1 MAGLARSLGIGI
13 DWQVDNQ
20 GLLKANAETNGLI
33 NKSDR
38 LENEMNQAGIA
49 GSRAGRKIADSFR
62 KVKTHITTGL
72 DALKRY
78 RYHLTALGATG
89 AAGIFKLSSMA
100 GDAVETVNR
109 FEVVFKSLS
118 QETKEWARGFNENIA
133 GDSFYGVLDVLAG
146 FQNALVPLGFARKEA
161 QGLSKE
167 MITLAADFGSFYDVG
182 TSNAANLMQSALIG
196 NHRAVRSLG
205 VQLNES
211 TLQLAA
217 QRQGI
222 KGNFA
227 ELDLAT
233 KIQLRFN
240 EMIRQSQDVI
250 GDAERT
256 LQEHNRQQTKF
267 KGNLRDTAIALGNA
281 FIPTMTKGYGI
292 ANDFLDIFKESEWV
306 APTARILGL
315 TTAFAGLAGGIGIV
329 YALAGAVGI
338 GAAPIAGILAGIGA
352 VILVVEDLW
361 AGFQGGESY
370 IFNIINWFK
379 NLNNESTVVADSI
392 DWLSDKFELMKEDL
406 SLLAGG
412 LIDTFAGFG
421 ELIVGILTFDKEKI
435 VNGFKTMISGIDDLF
450 WGLTDSL
457 LHTSTAIGEGVSKGI
472 IWGIKSLASGF
483 VTVGSNILNSI
494 WFGIETGWDSFMNWW
509 SENTQLSFDVEWP
522 DIQGFINDQV
532 EKLPNWSKKLLG
544 IDTTVIEKESSNI
557 SKSNKNETNVNNNSV
572 NVEKGAI
579 NVQGANDPEAVGKEV
594 EKKLNSYIQM
604 QAGEVGAN

>member
-49 GSRAGRKIADSFR
+49 GSRAGRKIADGFR

-78 RYHLTALGATG
+78 RYQLTALGATG

-161 QGLSKE
+161 QELSKE

-196 NHRAVRSLG
+196 NHRAVKSLG

-222 KGNFA
+222 KENFA

-267 KGNLRDTAIALGNA
+267 KGNLRDTAIALSNA

-292 ANDFLDIFKESEWV
+292 ANDFLDAFKESEWV

-379 NLNNESTVVADSI
+379 NLTGESTVVADSI

-457 LHTSTAIGEGVSKGI
+457 LHTSTAIGEGVSKSI

-557 SKSNKNETNVNNNSV
+557 SKSNKTEVNNNNSQNNEV
-572 NVEKGAI
+572 TI
-579 NVQGANDPEAVGKEV
+579 NIQGANDPEAVGKEV

>member
-20 GLLKANAETNGLI
+20 GLLKANAETNRLI

-49 GSRAGRKIADSFR
+49 GSRAGRKIADGFR

-78 RYHLTALGATG
+78 RYQLTALGAAG

-292 ANDFLDIFKESEWV
+292 ANDFLDAFKESEWV

-522 DIQGFINDQV
+522 DIQGFINNQV